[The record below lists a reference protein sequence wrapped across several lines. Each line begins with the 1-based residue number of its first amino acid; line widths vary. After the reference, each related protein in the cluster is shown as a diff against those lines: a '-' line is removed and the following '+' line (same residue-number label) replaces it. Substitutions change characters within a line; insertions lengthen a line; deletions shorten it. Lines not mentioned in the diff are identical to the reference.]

1 MVEGFAEL
9 DGLEVRGFFV
19 ESRFAE
25 GVEKS
30 LDEEKGGGLVRAG
43 RLAHA
48 PEVDAAA
55 LQPVIEKYRI
65 GLFKNR
71 DSGKEPLNQPKGSES
86 PAFPPG
92 A

>member
-1 MVEGFAEL
+1 MVFRAWEGCACGRPPGGWGNNRRVGSDMVEGFAEL

-43 RLAHA
+43 DWLIPRRSM
-48 PEVDAAA
+48 P
-55 LQPVIEKYRI
+55 PR
-65 GLFKNR
+65 
-71 DSGKEPLNQPKGSES
+71 SS
-86 PAFPPG
+86 P
-92 A
+92 